1 MRNLKNPSNRNFKH
15 VIVYVHKKFGALKK
29 FCEGCRSKMLIFA
42 LRARSRAIAREW
54 CAKHAAKV
62 EKN

>member
-15 VIVYVHKKFGALKK
+15 VIVYVHKEFGALKK
-29 FCEGCRSKMLIFA
+29 ICEGCKSKMLIFSF
-42 LRARSRAIAREW
+42 RARSRP
-54 CAKHAAKV
+54 KHAAKV